1 MALQLVQWEAKGF
14 VMPQDGTMNTEFHD
28 DGHDQGAAEEVL
40 TLVSAGDVEGPIA
53 GTREGEQE
61 PILEPQ
67 QIQGLSEPFKLL
79 NVHLVDSLSKGRIQ
93 SMGIDGGTV
102 LTGRNGQG
110 KTSLLSAIL
119 LFYGVEPTT
128 LVSRGKDSFVNYYL
142 PRSTS
147 YLAYEYQRSDGQRR
161 MVVAYSNSTGDK
173 VHFRLV
179 RAGFDRSMFL
189 TGDKKLV
196 VNKDFRRRLVELSLP
211 HAERQI
217 ETYKDY
223 RCIMQFWQDPS
234 EDKAT
239 KRKLKELSAD
249 YALTPYRSS
258 GSLRHLEKLI
268 KGMFSREANFDDLKA
283 LVADWVFEGTASK
296 GIKTDKDKV
305 ANWPRDYRAYQ
316 RVMSIEGGLEGAQ
329 ESFLAHQGAKEEL
342 SAIKEKF
349 IFVRDHLETLIRELK
364 AEASGLHETL
374 DIEQE
379 KHSDALGE
387 LQLKIVAIKGRIG
400 SLSESIQEI
409 ETKQAEYE
417 AMGITSMVTK
427 YAQLPAMEAELSHDQ
442 QQLDALDGEASKIR
456 ARFESLIITIKQ
468 DLNAAHESS
477 NIEQERVY
485 ADRDNK
491 VKAVG
496 FDLDVAVEEVES
508 NAKDERTI
516 LSRMLG
522 DMQNRMGAAQQ
533 QVNNP
538 VVRSELIE
546 SVQLK
551 NDELSAARNVQAETS
566 IKVDKI
572 ALAHQK
578 NDTAIE
584 RADTDIG
591 NCDARIIKQEQEI
604 ERVIKANTPEPDT
617 LLHFL
622 RESIPDWS
630 GNIARVINPEI
641 LQRND
646 LDPQLVAESAEAFY
660 GLSLNLS
667 ELEPAKEADESV
679 VQQLKLQEE
688 AKLEL
693 LRKSRTALAESR
705 GALVIERE
713 SLQSDLNQA
722 RKAAL
727 NATSDVQRLEEEF
740 KSIKASFDR
749 EKADALSIARS
760 NLEEVQILVQQ
771 ADEALKDFERKT
783 TGILDELK
791 QMATSKKEIIE
802 RDARQRVED
811 LKATVR
817 RQRIDSDR
825 RIHDLEAMMRQE
837 LEEIGADANKIM
849 ALRNAVKDAGEK
861 CKVVRDYVT
870 SISEWRVWCDS
881 HLSKLDSYK
890 AQYEREEALLSTR
903 NTEASKMVEAWNTR
917 RAALL
922 DAVKVNREK
931 QEVAGGD
938 LNIASHSIETELEFV
953 QASSRYSAY
962 DESWVAK
969 LLKKQMAD
977 KKIEL
982 KNTLTA
988 LEGQL
993 DKMKSAF
1000 VFAPNS
1006 QPADYFTD
1014 SYRRLTDEEKAD
1026 PKCRL
1031 DLFSEYFKSRH
1042 EEDRRI
1048 LISGAHVIFG
1058 DIDELYSTLRRFSE
1072 RISRFNTELQQHLTH
1087 GSHVF
1092 KSITNLNMQLYSSVE
1107 ELQYW
1112 RIIGKISDSRAS
1124 WVIKDQLPDED
1135 FVANLESLLGTW
1147 DLNQGIHAEFKSLV
1161 GLKGSVE
1168 ERGTL
1173 RHFRTK
1179 QDLVNISSNGLSY
1192 LILIILFLGFISKI
1206 RGTAP
1211 VQIAWALDELKNLDS
1226 ANVYSLSKYL
1236 NENDITL
1243 CTAFPDPDA
1252 ETLQLFK
1259 NQYTVDDQRRLKTC
1273 EIVADDDLEALALGE
1288 L

>member
-1 MALQLVQWEAKGF
+1 
-14 VMPQDGTMNTEFHD
+14 MNTEFHD
-28 DGHDQGAAEEVL
+28 DEVDLESTAELIEETTFDDTQEEVSD
-40 TLVSAGDVEGPIA
+40 T
-53 GTREGEQE
+53 QE
-61 PILEPQ
+61 SSDESSPLLQESL
-67 QIQGLSEPFKLL
+67 GVSEPFKLL

-119 LFYGVEPTT
+119 LFYGVEPTN

-147 YLAYEYQRSDGQRR
+147 FLAYEYQRGDGQRR

-179 RAGFDRSMFL
+179 RTGFDRSMFL
-189 TGDKKLV
+189 TEDKKLV
-196 VNKDFRRRLVELSLP
+196 VNKDFRRRLFELKVP

-249 YALTPYRSS
+249 YALTPYRAS

-283 LVADWVFEGTASK
+283 LVADWVFEGTQSK

-305 ANWPRDYRAYQ
+305 ANYPRDYRAYQ
-316 RVMSIEGGLEGAQ
+316 RVMSIEGNLEGAQ

-342 SAIKEKF
+342 GAIKEKF
-349 IFVRDHLETLIRELK
+349 IFVRDHLDAQIREMR
-364 AEASGLHETL
+364 AEATRLQDTL
-374 DIEQE
+374 DTEQE
-379 KHSDALGE
+379 KHGQNLGE
-387 LQLKIVAIKGRIG
+387 LQLKIATIKGHIET
-400 SLSESIQEI
+400 LSQSIHEI
-409 ETKQAEYE
+409 EAKQAEYE
-417 AMGITSMVTK
+417 QMGINSMVTK

-442 QQLDALDGEASKIR
+442 EQLDALDGEASKIR
-456 ARFESLIITIKQ
+456 ARFENLIILINQDMNTIRETSSTEQ
-468 DLNAAHESS
+468 DREFSAR
-477 NIEQERVY
+477 EQ
-485 ADRDNK
+485 K
-491 VKAVG
+491 VKAVEYE
-496 FDLDVAVEEVES
+496 LQLAIEDVETE
-508 NAKDERTI
+508 AKDERSV
-516 LSRMLG
+516 LGKKLG

-533 QVNNP
+533 QVSNP
-538 VVRSELIE
+538 VVRPELIE
-546 SVQLK
+546 AVQQK
-551 NDELSAARNVQAETS
+551 NDELTAARKVQADTS
-566 IKVDKI
+566 SKVDKI
-572 ALAHQK
+572 ALALQK
-578 NDTAIE
+578 IDSAIE
-584 RADTDIG
+584 RADADIA
-591 NCDARIIKQEQEI
+591 NCDTRILKQEEEI
-604 ERVIKANTPEPDT
+604 ERVIKANTPAPDT

-622 RESIPDWS
+622 RDSIPDWS
-630 GNIARVINPEI
+630 TNIAKVINPEI

-646 LDPQLVAESAEAFY
+646 LDPHLVTGSAQAIY

-667 ELEPAKEADESV
+667 ELEPAKEADETV

-693 LRKSRTALAESR
+693 LRKSRNALSENRSTL
-705 GALVIERE
+705 GVERE
-713 SLQSDLNQA
+713 NLQNDLSQA

-727 NATSDVQRLEEEF
+727 LATSDVQRIEEEF
-740 KSIKASFDR
+740 KSVRANFER
-749 EKADALSIARS
+749 EKNDALSIAQA
-760 NLEEVQILVQQ
+760 NLEEVRTLVQQ
-771 ADEALKDFERKT
+771 ADEALQEFERRT
-783 TGILDELK
+783 SNAIDDLK
-791 QMATSKKEIIE
+791 RVALTKKEGIE
-802 RDARQRVED
+802 RDSRLKIED
-811 LKATVR
+811 LKAAVK

-825 RIHDLEAMMRQE
+825 RIKDLEEMMGQE
-837 LEEIGADANKIM
+837 LEAIGADSAKIM
-849 ALRNAVKDAGEK
+849 ALRNAVKAASDQ
-861 CKVVRDYVT
+861 CKIVRGYLET
-870 SISEWRVWCDS
+870 ISGWRVWCES
-881 HLSKLDSYK
+881 HLNKLDTFK
-890 AQYEREEALLSTR
+890 QQYEREEAQLSAK
-903 NTEASKMVEAWNTR
+903 NTEVGELVESWNTR
-917 RAALL
+917 KAALQE
-922 DAVKVNREK
+922 AIKANREK
-931 QEVAGGD
+931 QELAGGD
-938 LNIASHSIETELEFV
+938 MGIAVHCIDSELDFV
-953 QASSRYSAY
+953 QETSQYKRY
-962 DESWVAK
+962 DEAWVAK

-982 KNTLTA
+982 KNTLA
-988 LEGQL
+988 ELESQL
-993 DKMKSAF
+993 SKMKAAF
-1000 VFAPNS
+1000 ISEPNS

-1014 SYRRLTDEEKAD
+1014 SYRRLSDEEKDD

-1031 DLFSEYFKSRH
+1031 DLFSDYFKSRH

-1048 LISGAHVIFG
+1048 LITGAHVIFG

-1112 RIIGKISDSRAS
+1112 KIIGKISESRAS
-1124 WVIKDQLPDED
+1124 WVTKDQLPDES
-1135 FVANLESLLGTW
+1135 FVENLTSLLGTW

-1236 NENDITL
+1236 NNNEITL

-1273 EIVADDDLEALALGE
+1273 EIVAENDLEAQALE
-1288 L
+1288 QLQ